1 MMPPTD
7 EEALITEAITL
18 AREAEVVVLVLGMNN
33 DWGREGV
40 DRSTLSL
47 PCRTED
53 LIHAVCAA
61 NPNTVIVN
69 QSACAVDMSWTDK
82 PAAVIQAWYQGQEN
96 GNAIADV
103 LLGLANPSGKLPITF
118 PRAIEDHGS
127 AKWFPG
133 DLDNDYV
140 EYGEYGRRGGRAGL
154 CFVIT
159 IVRACRLHCRDQRRS
174 VGIID
179 SILTEDLNINK

>member
-7 EEALITEAITL
+7 EEALITEAATL

-103 LLGLANPSGKLPITF
+103 LLGLANPSGKLPIIF
-118 PRAIEDHGS
+118 PRAIEDHGLRNGFLEIWTMTMLS
-127 AKWFPG
+127 TAKECMWG
-133 DLDNDYV
+133 IAGLISRAQIH
-140 EYGEYGRRGGRAGL
+140 YGRLDMG
-154 CFVIT
+154 
-159 IVRACRLHCRDQRRS
+159 
-174 VGIID
+174 
-179 SILTEDLNINK
+179 